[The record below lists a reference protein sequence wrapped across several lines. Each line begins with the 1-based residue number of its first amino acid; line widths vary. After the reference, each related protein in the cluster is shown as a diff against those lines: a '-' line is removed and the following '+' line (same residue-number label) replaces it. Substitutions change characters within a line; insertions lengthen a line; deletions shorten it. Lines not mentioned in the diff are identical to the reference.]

1 MDKSYC
7 QVKDIFG
14 FDTLELSSYLSLFT
28 RSFSFFKNDRFNEI
42 PSVNI
47 SISRVN
53 VATVRNKCLI
63 PQDFK

>member
-14 FDTLELSSYLSLFT
+14 FDTLELSSYLSLFI
-28 RSFSFFKNDRFNEI
+28 RSFSFFKNDRLNEI

>member
-28 RSFSFFKNDRFNEI
+28 RAFSFFKNDRLNEI

-47 SISRVN
+47 SIRVN

>member
-28 RSFSFFKNDRFNEI
+28 RSFSFFKNDRLNEI

-47 SISRVN
+47 STSRVN

>member
-28 RSFSFFKNDRFNEI
+28 RSFSFFKNDRLNEI

-47 SISRVN
+47 SIRVN